1 MLFGKK
7 EKMPPEQRREMV
19 QAIEKLIDA
28 GKSEEAFR
36 LTKTLE
42 KEDADAAGLAMAYF
56 YFMGENVRED
66 YNAAARSAQRYLR
79 IEPEDALA
87 WNRLGSAYMLL
98 GNYDQAAPALEKGYQ
113 LGNIEAG
120 TLLANVC
127 KIQAD
132 RLRGDAAGTL
142 NARSFG
148 RANGQAMTL
157 YTKVILLG
165 EAIGAAH
172 PGMMNDADW
181 QGYGR
186 ALDMMYALAL
196 GGETKSFTVTGNA
209 FATYASVAK
218 SFEAGRAD
226 KAGQGVWLAAAVRG
240 CALMEAAGYKA
251 MAEYFRAA
259 LCLNAVVFSKSGRML
274 ANAKWHL
281 DKAAELNDTLT
292 AEQRAEYPND
302 FADYR
307 QQYQQQFRRYGKA
320 MEAQLKAGQLPDLA
334 GEYPEGLA
342 PAAGSCNA
350 FLKDVQA
357 LQSGAPLPGAP
368 RKKGFFGLFG

>member
-7 EKMPPEQRREMV
+7 SGLAPEERRQRV
-19 QAIEKLIDA
+19 QAIEQHINADRD
-28 GKSEEAFR
+28 EEAFR
-36 LTKTLE
+36 LTQALE

-56 YFMGENVRED
+56 YTMGEYVRED
-66 YNAAARSAQRYLR
+66 YGAAVRSAKRYLR
-79 IEPEDALA
+79 VEPEDALA
-87 WNRLGSAYMLL
+87 WNRLGGAYMLQGEL
-98 GNYDQAAPALEKGYQ
+98 DEAAPALEKGYQ

-120 TLLANVC
+120 TLLATTC

-132 RLRGDAAGTL
+132 KLRGAAAGTI
-142 NARSFG
+142 NAVSFG

-165 EAIGAAH
+165 EEIGAAH

-186 ALDMMYALAL
+186 SFDMMYALAL
-196 GGETKSFTVTGNA
+196 GGETKSFRVTGNA
-209 FATYASVAK
+209 FTTYASVAK

-226 KAGQGVWLAAAVRG
+226 KAGQGMWLAAAVRG

-251 MAEYFRAA
+251 MAEYFRAS
-259 LCLNAVVFSKSGRML
+259 LCLNVVDFSKSGRML

-281 DKAAELNDTLT
+281 DKAAELNGTLT
-292 AEQRAEYPND
+292 AQQRADYPND

-307 QQYQQQFRRYGKA
+307 QQYQQYLRRYGKA

-334 GEYPEGLA
+334 AEYPAGTAPAPESCAVFMRDVEGLKA
-342 PAAGSCNA
+342 
-350 FLKDVQA
+350 
-357 LQSGAPLPGAP
+357 GAPLPGAP
-368 RKKGFFGLFG
+368 KKKGFFGLFG

>member
-7 EKMPPEQRREMV
+7 EKLDPEQRREMV
-19 QAIEKLIDA
+19 QAIETLIDQ
-28 GKSEEAFR
+28 GKSREAFE

-42 KEDADAAGLAMAYF
+42 KQEADAAGLAMAYF
-56 YFMGENVRED
+56 YAMGENVRED
-66 YNAAARSAQRYLR
+66 YKAAARSAQRYLR
-79 IEPEDALA
+79 LEPEDARG
-87 WNRLGSAYMLL
+87 WNRLGSAYMMM
-98 GNYDQAAPALEKGYQ
+98 GEMEQAVSPLEKGYQ
-113 LGNIEAG
+113 LGDIEAG
-120 TLLANVC
+120 TLLANAC
-127 KIQAD
+127 KVLAD
-132 RLRGDAAGTL
+132 KLRGAAAGTI
-142 NARSFG
+142 NAVSFG

-157 YTKVILLG
+157 YAKVILLG

-259 LCLNAVVFSKSGRML
+259 LCLNAVDFSKSGRML

-281 DKAAELNDTLT
+281 DKAAELNGTLT

-307 QQYQQQFRRYGKA
+307 QQYQQQLRRYGKA
-320 MEAQLKAGQLPDLA
+320 MEAQLKAGQLPDLS
-334 GEYPEGLA
+334 GEYPEGMA
-342 PAAGSCNA
+342 PAAGSCA
-350 FLKDVQA
+350 VFMKDVQA

-368 RKKGFFGLFG
+368 KKKGFFGLFG

>member
-87 WNRLGSAYMLL
+87 WNRLGSSYMLL

-127 KIQAD
+127 KQNVTRFPYEIV
-132 RLRGDAAGTL
+132 RLAEDIAGGLMVTAPGEAQGLGNGRGPFEETGVVVVAVVAGFAVAVHVHHQKKVKGDA
-142 NARSFG
+142 
-148 RANGQAMTL
+148 
-157 YTKVILLG
+157 
-165 EAIGAAH
+165 
-172 PGMMNDADW
+172 
-181 QGYGR
+181 
-186 ALDMMYALAL
+186 
-196 GGETKSFTVTGNA
+196 
-209 FATYASVAK
+209 
-218 SFEAGRAD
+218 
-226 KAGQGVWLAAAVRG
+226 
-240 CALMEAAGYKA
+240 
-251 MAEYFRAA
+251 
-259 LCLNAVVFSKSGRML
+259 
-274 ANAKWHL
+274 
-281 DKAAELNDTLT
+281 
-292 AEQRAEYPND
+292 
-302 FADYR
+302 
-307 QQYQQQFRRYGKA
+307 
-320 MEAQLKAGQLPDLA
+320 
-334 GEYPEGLA
+334 
-342 PAAGSCNA
+342 
-350 FLKDVQA
+350 
-357 LQSGAPLPGAP
+357 PLV
-368 RKKGFFGLFG
+368 L

>member
-186 ALDMMYALAL
+186 AFDMMYALAL
-196 GGETKSFTVTGNA
+196 GGETRSFRVSGNA
-209 FATYASVAK
+209 FSTYASVAK
-218 SFEAGRAD
+218 AFEAGRDDTA
-226 KAGQGVWLAAAVRG
+226 RG
-240 CALMEAAGYKA
+240 CGWRRPCGAA
-251 MAEYFRAA
+251 
-259 LCLNAVVFSKSGRML
+259 
-274 ANAKWHL
+274 
-281 DKAAELNDTLT
+281 
-292 AEQRAEYPND
+292 P
-302 FADYR
+302 
-307 QQYQQQFRRYGKA
+307 
-320 MEAQLKAGQLPDLA
+320 
-334 GEYPEGLA
+334 
-342 PAAGSCNA
+342 
-350 FLKDVQA
+350 
-357 LQSGAPLPGAP
+357 
-368 RKKGFFGLFG
+368 

>member
-1 MLFGKK
+1 MLYGKK

-87 WNRLGSAYMLL
+87 WNRLGSSYMLL

-186 ALDMMYALAL
+186 AFDMMYALAL
-196 GGETKSFTVTGNA
+196 GGETRSFRVSGNA
-209 FATYASVAK
+209 FSTYASVAK
-218 SFEAGRAD
+218 AFEAGRD
-226 KAGQGVWLAAAVRG
+226 DRAGQGVWLAAAVRG

-259 LCLNAVVFSKSGRML
+259 LCLDAVDFSKSGKML
-274 ANAKWHL
+274 AAAKWHL
-281 DKAAELNDTLT
+281 DRAAELNGTLT
-292 AEQRAEYPND
+292 AEQKAEYPND

-307 QQYQQQFRRYGKA
+307 QQYQQYLRRYGKA

-334 GEYPEGLA
+334 GEYPAGAA
-342 PAAGSCNA
+342 PAPQSCA
-350 FLKDVQA
+350 LFMKDVEA

-368 RKKGFFGLFG
+368 KKKGFFGLFG

>member
-1 MLFGKK
+1 MITQERQLSSILAASRADTLSELSQGWVDSALAVAGAYAAL
-7 EKMPPEQRREMV
+7 PPEQRREMV

-79 IEPEDALA
+79 IEPEDAVA

-148 RANGQAMTL
+148 RANG
-157 YTKVILLG
+157 
-165 EAIGAAH
+165 
-172 PGMMNDADW
+172 
-181 QGYGR
+181 
-186 ALDMMYALAL
+186 
-196 GGETKSFTVTGNA
+196 
-209 FATYASVAK
+209 
-218 SFEAGRAD
+218 
-226 KAGQGVWLAAAVRG
+226 
-240 CALMEAAGYKA
+240 
-251 MAEYFRAA
+251 
-259 LCLNAVVFSKSGRML
+259 
-274 ANAKWHL
+274 
-281 DKAAELNDTLT
+281 
-292 AEQRAEYPND
+292 
-302 FADYR
+302 
-307 QQYQQQFRRYGKA
+307 
-320 MEAQLKAGQLPDLA
+320 
-334 GEYPEGLA
+334 
-342 PAAGSCNA
+342 
-350 FLKDVQA
+350 
-357 LQSGAPLPGAP
+357 
-368 RKKGFFGLFG
+368 

>member
-87 WNRLGSAYMLL
+87 WNRLGSSYMLL

-186 ALDMMYALAL
+186 AFDMMYALAL
-196 GGETKSFTVTGNA
+196 GGETRSFRVSGNA
-209 FATYASVAK
+209 FSTYASVAK
-218 SFEAGRAD
+218 AFEAGRD
-226 KAGQGVWLAAAVRG
+226 DRAGQGVWLAAAVRG

-259 LCLNAVVFSKSGRML
+259 LCLDAVDFSKSGKML
-274 ANAKWHL
+274 AAAKWHL
-281 DKAAELNDTLT
+281 DRAAELNGTLT
-292 AEQRAEYPND
+292 AEQKAEYPND

-307 QQYQQQFRRYGKA
+307 QQYQQYLRRYGKA

-334 GEYPEGLA
+334 GEYPAGTA
-342 PAAGSCNA
+342 PAPQSCA
-350 FLKDVQA
+350 LFMKDVEA

-368 RKKGFFGLFG
+368 KKKGFFGLFG